1 MSNNSNPNYFRLGVF
16 VLAAIGVLVTVIL
29 IFGSGKFFKKSFYLE
44 TYIKQS
50 VTGLDAGASV
60 RFRGVKIGQVTTIG
74 LTGDSYEKK
83 LPFDQRKQYVVVR
96 MKIFGEELTEEQLA
110 YFVKENLRARV
121 RSMGITGVNYIEL
134 DFVSNAADYPP
145 LPYDWEPEYP
155 VLPSMP
161 NQQDEIISGI
171 QKFIASANEMNI
183 DNTQKKLDQV
193 LVSLNKMMV
202 GDGKDNEG
210 FIRSV
215 KDLNILLARITHV
228 TDKDQL
234 NILMR
239 ELVGAMTSLQQTVT
253 SIQGNTAST
262 VENLKQTSENL
273 NELSRIAS
281 QSPASLI
288 WGEPPPKIVL
298 PMNGTQNGTQS
309 PSGAQK

>member
-16 VLAAIGVLVTVIL
+16 VLAAIGVLVAVIL

-121 RSMGITGVNYIEL
+121 RSMGITGVNYVEL
-134 DFVSNAADYPP
+134 DFVSSAAEYPP

-215 KDLNILLARITHV
+215 KDLNVLLARIAQV

-253 SIQGNTAST
+253 SIQGNTSST

-288 WGEPPPKIVL
+288 WGEPPPKIIL
-298 PMNGTQNGTQS
+298 PMNGTQN